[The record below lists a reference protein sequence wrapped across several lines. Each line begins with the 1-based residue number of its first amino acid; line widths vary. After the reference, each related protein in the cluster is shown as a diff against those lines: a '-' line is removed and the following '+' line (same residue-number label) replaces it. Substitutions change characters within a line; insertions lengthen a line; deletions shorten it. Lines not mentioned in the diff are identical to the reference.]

1 MQGMNRRILLTLYC
15 IMRYNT
21 PMKKSMSIRI
31 SSEAKELL
39 LKLVQHL
46 GISQTAVL
54 ELAIRQL
61 AKQENLR

>member
-1 MQGMNRRILLTLYC
+1 
-15 IMRYNT
+15 
-21 PMKKSMSIRI
+21 MKKSMSIRI

-39 LKLVQHL
+39 LKLAQHL

-61 AKQENLR
+61 AKQENVR